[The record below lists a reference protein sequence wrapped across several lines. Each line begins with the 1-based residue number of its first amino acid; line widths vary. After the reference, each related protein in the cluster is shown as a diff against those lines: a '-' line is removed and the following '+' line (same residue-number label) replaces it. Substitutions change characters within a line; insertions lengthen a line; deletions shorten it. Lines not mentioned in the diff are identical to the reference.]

1 MIMDVYVGE
10 TKVLYDSVPIVAWH
24 DRRYAMAPYIAVTKN
39 QAVFFHNDDSTNKG
53 VVVDLAQYGTPI
65 TRHIHKTVD
74 CTATH
79 KLISKNYR
87 RSISN
92 V

>member
-1 MIMDVYVGE
+1 MDYHVGE
-10 TKVLYDSVPIVAWH
+10 TQVLYDDVPVVAWH

-39 QAVFFHNDDSTNKG
+39 QAVFFCDDKRDNKG
-53 VVVDLAQYGTPI
+53 FVVDLAQYGEPI
-65 TRHIHKTVD
+65 TRHIGKVLS
-74 CTATH
+74 CKATH

>member
-1 MIMDVYVGE
+1 MKYKVGE
-10 TKVLYDSVPIVAWH
+10 TEVHYDRVPVVAWH

-39 QAVFFHNDDSTNKG
+39 QAVFFCDDKAANQG
-53 VVVDLAQYGTPI
+53 FVIDLAQYGEPI
-65 TRHIHKTVD
+65 TRHIGKTLH
-74 CTATH
+74 CKATH
-79 KLISKNYR
+79 ELMSNNYR